1 VRGSTAQ
8 RIFAV
13 FAGYLILL
21 MLVCPYLPTPT
32 GVVHDRAGKIFPA
45 LLTVAAAVTV
55 LLAASAGSAL
65 THVLAAPSRQASLLD
80 LTCTRLC

>member
-1 VRGSTAQ
+1 MKGKNAQ
-8 RIFAV
+8 RIFAI

-45 LLTVAAAVTV
+45 LLTVPAVVAV
-55 LLAASAGSAL
+55 LLAASGGSAL
-65 THVLAAPSRQASLLD
+65 THVVAAPSRQASLLD